1 MSSDP
6 VHTREPTIPIL
17 HSAVGQEILST
28 KSRSEDDPKETPRPP
43 NSALSLSIPRTCIVP
58 HTKCRR
64 QTRPSLYAVERC
76 HGLFRPYYRSLCS
89 TTAFSRKIDQMALSC
104 PNRCIGPLLGNS
116 RCHQG
121 LMVFG
126 AIQGNRSFQRQSKN
140 GYTPSPL
147 LAEELH
153 PRTLTLS
160 RKVVSHLQCHLSLLA
175 LCNR

>member
-1 MSSDP
+1 MAYSGRTIVAYAALLRSP
-6 VHTREPTIPIL
+6 GRSTRWPCPAPI
-17 HSAVGQEILST
+17 V
-28 KSRSEDDPKETPRPP
+28 
-43 NSALSLSIPRTCIVP
+43 ALG
-58 HTKCRR
+58 
-64 QTRPSLYAVERC
+64 RC
-76 HGLFRPYYRSLCS
+76 WV
-89 TTAFSRKIDQMALSC
+89 IQDV
-104 PNRCIGPLLGNS
+104 I
-116 RCHQG
+116 QG

>member
-116 RCHQG
+116 RCHPRVDG
-121 LMVFG
+121 VR
-126 AIQGNRSFQRQSKN
+126 GNSGKSILPTAVEEWIYSQPSSGGGTSPQDTYPFQESCFSSSVSSFTACIVQ
-140 GYTPSPL
+140 
-147 LAEELH
+147 
-153 PRTLTLS
+153 
-160 RKVVSHLQCHLSLLA
+160 
-175 LCNR
+175 